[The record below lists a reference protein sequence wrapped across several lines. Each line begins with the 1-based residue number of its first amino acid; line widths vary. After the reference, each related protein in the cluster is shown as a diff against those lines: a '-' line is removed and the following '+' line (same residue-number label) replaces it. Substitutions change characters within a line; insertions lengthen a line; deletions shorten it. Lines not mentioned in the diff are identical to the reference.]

1 MKIKDLLKKELMIMD
16 LKATSKLEAIN
27 EMVKKLKDEGIISD
41 EEMFK
46 DFILK
51 REEKGTT
58 GLGDGIAM
66 PHAKTTAVKIPAV
79 LFAKSKTGVDYE
91 ALDGEPVHIFFMI
104 AATEGAHDSHIETLA
119 KLSKMLINDEFVK
132 ELMTCENPDKVHE
145 LVDKFSIEENS
156 KEETKIE
163 EKKSLDEPYIIAA
176 TACPTGIAHTYMAAE
191 ALRKAAAEM
200 GVKIKVETNG
210 ADGRKDVLTAE
221 DIEKATGVILA
232 INRSIETDR
241 FDGKPLIQVEA
252 KDGINRAKELIQD
265 VLDGKAKKFVAEKS
279 SSTEKVE
286 SADKKGLYK
295 HLLSG
300 VSYMLP
306 LVISGGILIA
316 LAFLADTL
324 AGVSADQ
331 VQGAYGSTSKIAKI
345 LMGIGG
351 AAFGLFVPILGGYIA
366 YSIGERAALAAGLV
380 AGALASSGGSGFL
393 GAMLGGFL
401 AGFVVKV
408 LVKALDGMPKSLNG
422 LKMILLYPVLSVLI
436 TGTIMVLVLN
446 PVVSVVN
453 NALNNWLQTMSG
465 SSAMLLGAILA
476 GMMAIDMG
484 GPINKAAYVFGSG
497 TLAASMATGGSSA
510 MAAVMAGGMVPP
522 IAIALATTLFKN
534 KFTVAEKEA
543 GLSNYVMGFSFITEG
558 AIPYA
563 AADPTKVIPASV
575 IGSAIAGAMTM
586 ALGIKIPA
594 PHGGILV
601 MFLSNNFIM
610 YLVSILVGSIVGA
623 VILGIIKKEVK

>member
-210 ADGRKDVLTAE
+210 ADGRKDVLTTE

-401 AGFVVKV
+401 AGFVVKA

-436 TGTIMVLVLN
+436 TGTIMVLALN